1 MFGSRVKAV
10 STIQYR
16 LSSRP
21 VGPMVVWYCGGSD
34 WSSTLECSH
43 VSLKDTFSLNQH
55 AQKVGRIGR
64 CHTQALSESEKCPAL
79 ESSFLQCHD
88 ICPLHIIIHEE
99 LAPSLRSLHLAF
111 RQGQSINLTHYGEC
125 QLV

>member
-1 MFGSRVKAV
+1 MFYG
-10 STIQYR
+10 R
-16 LSSRP
+16 LSS
-21 VGPMVVWYCGGSD
+21 GLMTLMGGWYCGGSD

-43 VSLKDTFSLNQH
+43 VSLTDSFSLNQH

-64 CHTQALSESEKCPAL
+64 CHTQALSESETCPIL

-88 ICPLHIIIHEE
+88 ICPLHIIIRED
-99 LAPSLRSLHLAF
+99 LAPSLRCLHLAF